1 MTNKIL
7 VIGDVMLDEYWY
19 GKSNRISPE
28 APVPIVNFDNK
39 DIRLGGAANVA
50 ANISSLGGNVTLLS
64 LIGDDDNTKIFKEL
78 VNSNHI
84 KHITIKSKNAK
95 ITRKLRIVSSN
106 QQITRIDFDTKTS
119 SYSKLILNKLKKIF
133 NEFDLFVFSDYNK
146 GSLSNIKSMIDFLIK
161 NDKKN
166 ILIDPKKKDFMCY
179 SHSFLMTPN
188 KKEFLNYINV
198 PNFDDRAIELGFECI
213 KKLKLKYLLVTLGE
227 NGMVLLNHNKKTLI
241 KANADEVFDVSGA
254 GDTVIASLAFCI
266 ANSIGI
272 VNAVKFSNMTAGI
285 VVGKQGT
292 SIINKK
298 DIKKMRNFL

>member
-84 KHITIKSKNAK
+84 KHITIKSKNVK

-146 GSLSNIKSMIDFLIK
+146 GALSNIKSMIDFLIK